1 MPSPWYPTCMCSVT
15 QLCLHLCNPMDCSP
29 PGSSVHGILQARILE
44 WIAIAFSRGS
54 SLHVYGLFILRVSG
68 FFFFFLNRP
77 EGSLMNKD
85 IRNLRSRDWVSQDPV
100 TSIPGD
106 LDKSFDLPDTDFI
119 HHNNEDMILSSQ
131 SKPDYFSGDWRER
144 SIWDWLATS
153 PKTSYKSEDWWEAVK
168 LGSRLFLALSHLWE
182 FLAYISP
189 WKEWTQ
195 NKLLA

>member
-1 MPSPWYPTCMCSVT
+1 MGFSRQEYWSGLPLPSPGVLPYMF
-15 QLCLHLCNPMDCSP
+15 M
-29 PGSSVHGILQARILE
+29 GS
-44 WIAIAFSRGS
+44 
-54 SLHVYGLFILRVSG
+54 LFWEFQD

-85 IRNLRSRDWVSQDPV
+85 IRNLWSRDWVSHDPV

-182 FLAYISP
+182 FLA
-189 WKEWTQ
+189 
-195 NKLLA
+195 